1 MEGSTLSDTE
11 PYAMQQAKLLDL
23 GGNTLFQNIQ
33 GSRLSRHCH
42 DLVDRMFQ
50 TAAAL
55 ASPHYQ
61 SRMGELTLQTS
72 QLRKAIVLFKKIA
85 CPYENLATGIDL
97 NFGRGGS
104 GRVHAAF
111 PSRGL
116 IYAMDWL
123 LIYSIALLGDKDC
136 FQCVHI
142 GSSLNLSSWHAMIL
156 DKRFKWVGIEEDEHT
171 CYLASQIAIEAL
183 PQLTK
188 LLGRQIPIGMMQG
201 DPTSHFNLKGT
212 DIVFVCDHGL
222 LDTTVFSTYESMWL
236 GYQHPLILVQSIM
249 HWKSRSFYLGN
260 YFNHIQVCGVSKPL
274 SVHGNGSTDSLVL
287 AFVASPK
294 DSPNI
299 PPLLDNTPSLYG
311 EFKNTAA
318 SLEKHRQLNCRML
331 NQFQTAKRKRKRNAA
346 STKADKTNMS
356 QQASLQPLMECS
368 SEYGHLADEEG
379 PPTADEVP
387 K

>member
-1 MEGSTLSDTE
+1 MIVRIHTKSLCLISYRTEMEGSTLSVIE
-11 PYAMQQAKLLDL
+11 SYAMQQARLLDL
-23 GGNTLFQNIQ
+23 GENITFQNVQ
-33 GSRLSRHCH
+33 GSKHYLDIGDRLFH
-42 DLVDRMFQ
+42 
-50 TAAAL
+50 TATEL
-55 ASPHYQ
+55 ASHHYQ

-72 QLRKAIVLFKKIA
+72 QLWKAIALFKKIA

-97 NFGRGGS
+97 NIG
-104 GRVHAAF
+104 
-111 PSRGL
+111 SRGL
-116 IYAMDWL
+116 IYVMDWL
-123 LIYSIALLGDKDC
+123 LIYCIALLGDKDC

-156 DKRFKWVGIEEDEHT
+156 DKRFKWFGIEKDEHT

-183 PQLTK
+183 PKLTK

-212 DIVFVCDHGL
+212 DIVFICDHGL
-222 LDTTVFSTYESMWL
+222 PYTTVLSTYESMWL

-249 HWKSRSFYLGN
+249 HWKSKRHYLGN
-260 YFNHIQVCGVSKPL
+260 YFNHIQVCGISKPL
-274 SVHGNGSTDSLVL
+274 NVHGNGSTDSLVL
-287 AFVASPK
+287 ALVASPK

-311 EFKNTAA
+311 EFKNTKT
-318 SLEKHRQLNCRML
+318 SLEKHQQLNSQML

-356 QQASLQPLMECS
+356 TNKRCFSL
-368 SEYGHLADEEG
+368 
-379 PPTADEVP
+379 
-387 K
+387 